1 MADSSASA
9 ILIIRPVERVQLNE
23 TGNRKR
29 MSEGGA
35 TSIGRL
41 LEANLIIGS
50 LRWRQQRMT
59 ERRVGCRVENLCKRL
74 TITRNCGQ
82 QVNGNGSGNGS
93 GE

>member
-50 LRWRQQRMT
+50 LR
-59 ERRVGCRVENLCKRL
+59 
-74 TITRNCGQ
+74 
-82 QVNGNGSGNGS
+82 
-93 GE
+93 